1 MLKYWVR
8 SRRALGGSG
17 RWGARGSLVNSR

>member
-8 SRRALGGSG
+8 SWWALGGSG
-17 RWGARGSLVNSR
+17 RWVIS